1 MYFTCTSFTLYLRDR
16 QQDVAV
22 KQTLVTSR
30 HSCRNLTN
38 LENNLGGGES
48 INHKRCMDTFL
59 FNYPRY
65 KHNIS
70 SQNIPMF
77 VLYLTTRRILQ
88 QRLQWLECEVL
99 SSRSIIYIGCY
110 LQNSRCGLQ
119 ISVVIQTDCSW
130 STIRH
135 VCTDCGVCF
144 LVFEKEVPTKIWVRL
159 DLISALSWVRATTSV
174 QQKCDD

>member
-1 MYFTCTSFTLYLRDR
+1 
-16 QQDVAV
+16 
-22 KQTLVTSR
+22 
-30 HSCRNLTN
+30 
-38 LENNLGGGES
+38 
-48 INHKRCMDTFL
+48 MDTFL

-99 SSRSIIYIGCY
+99 CSRSIIYIGCY

-119 ISVVIQTDCSW
+119 ISVLRVQSDCSYNHNQTCLHRLW
-130 STIRH
+130 CLFFSVWEGGSDKNLGQIR
-135 VCTDCGVCF
+135 F
-144 LVFEKEVPTKIWVRL
+144 
-159 DLISALSWVRATTSV
+159 DLCIILSASNHISATKVWWLNCEIRAEVIVFNAYLVTLLNFC
-174 QQKCDD
+174 QLKLE